1 MPIVG
6 YLDEC
11 EFKYTDERDAT
22 LQFCSSGTSI
32 HHQLQEK
39 ENLSMVNNPLKT
51 ERTTGTMTLDVRNP
65 HSLNLVFS
73 MQDAFKQTYITATLI
88 AIGVSVNYKE

>member
-1 MPIVG
+1 
-6 YLDEC
+6 
-11 EFKYTDERDAT
+11 
-22 LQFCSSGTSI
+22 
-32 HHQLQEK
+32 
-39 ENLSMVNNPLKT
+39 MVNNPLKT